1 MQMPMLVRLA
11 LRNLSRHAWRTAAT
25 VLGVAIGI
33 AAVLATLSVGDNV
46 EANVASTLAAAAGS
60 AELLVAPGVQGRA
73 VFAVADVI
81 ERIESD
87 PDVERVYRV
96 LNTRAEPVRDRQDI
110 ARSVIPGV
118 DTGFQISG
126 RDTMAGA
133 DLPVRTSSGALPTPG
148 SHGVAVAENFAAQR
162 GMSVGQTVA
171 FAGQLGTLELRVT
184 GLLDDSY
191 GYASTNGGRV
201 AVVALSDLQEL
212 LHLEGRAS
220 YLELHLRD
228 DADTSAVQQRLSA
241 SLGGDYTVT
250 YPAAS
255 GNIATGI
262 VDTIQS
268 GLSILAATLLA
279 LGGFMAYNT
288 FMAGVVERRREY
300 ALLRTLCLTKHQV
313 RRLALLEAAFVSLM
327 GVASGLILG
336 IVLAYAITRINA
348 FSLGIEFRTLVLP
361 LGSVLPASGVG
372 VLVALLAGSLPARTA
387 SATPPLAALRQAEE
401 YDGNLLR
408 SLAGWLAVAA
418 GVVLALIRWD
428 GAWALAAAGIA
439 MALLFLGF
447 TLATPSLLR
456 PALRLIGPL
465 LHRAMGPPGKIGASF
480 ARRNA
485 PRNGVAIG
493 SVVVGMGLTI
503 GVGAMVAGINQAI
516 ADWVDT
522 TIVGDLFVT
531 SPVSFPADFESAVPA
546 AVPGIDEVSGVGIRI
561 VRFEPGSRGR
571 ARSIAV
577 VLVDPDRF
585 APGSGFGRFQYIPGQ
600 GNDEQGYRSLAAGG
614 EVLLANT
621 LRDRFELEQGDSVR
635 LRTDEG
641 FREFEIGGVIVDF
654 TGGGE
659 AVVGSIEDMELFGGG
674 TPDLY
679 VMTVHPGVDVEQA
692 RDRLREAFP
701 DLYLDVTLNRDYR
714 EAIMTLTKRSFV
726 TTNALLALAVFIAA
740 LGVANT
746 LGMNLSNRRHELAV
760 LRTFGLSRRGVGRVI
775 TAEGLVVLL
784 VGTVLGVAS
793 GLLLA
798 HVITAG
804 AAAITGFAI
813 SPRYPWLIIVAAL
826 AASPVVGFLASYFPA
841 RRASRLPPILALG
854 ASE

>member
-1 MQMPMLVRLA
+1 MLVRLA
-11 LRNLSRHAWRTAAT
+11 LRNLFRHPWRTAAT

-46 EANVASTLAAAAGS
+46 EANVASTLAAAAGK
-60 AELLVAPGVQGRA
+60 ADLLVAPGAQGRA
-73 VFAVADVI
+73 VFAISDLLAEVESEAGI
-81 ERIESD
+81 ERAY
-87 PDVERVYRV
+87 PV
-96 LNTRAEPVRDRQDI
+96 LNVRAEPVREAQDV
-110 ARSVIPGV
+110 AQSVIPGV

-126 RDTMAGA
+126 RLTGEGA
-133 DLPVRTSSGALPTPG
+133 DLPVRTASGMLPEAG
-148 SHGVAVAENFAAQR
+148 SMGVAVADNFAAQR
-162 GMSVGQTVA
+162 GITLGRQVS
-171 FAGQLGTLELRVT
+171 FAGQLGTIELTVT

-201 AVVALSDLQEL
+201 AVVALEDLQSL

-220 YLELHLRD
+220 YLELHLAD
-228 DADTSAVQQRLSA
+228 DADSAEVQRRLSNR
-241 SLGGDYTVT
+241 LGDDYTVT

-288 FMAGVVERRREY
+288 FMAAVVERRREY
-300 ALLRTLCLTKHQV
+300 ALLRTLCLTRAQV
-313 RRLALLEAAFVSLM
+313 QRLALLEAAVVSLL
-327 GVASGLILG
+327 GVVVGLLLG

-361 LGSVLPASGVG
+361 WESVAPAAGVG
-372 VLVALLAGSLPARTA
+372 VLVALLAGSLPARSA

-401 YDGNLLR
+401 YEGSLAR
-408 SLAGWLAVAA
+408 SLTGWLLVSL
-418 GVVLALIRWD
+418 GVGLALLPWN
-428 GAWALAAAGIA
+428 GAWALAAAGTA

-447 TLATPSLLR
+447 TLATPSLLT
-456 PALRLIGPL
+456 PTLRVLGPL
-465 LHRAMGPPGKIGASF
+465 LQRTMGAAGKIGASF
-480 ARRNA
+480 ASRNA

-503 GVGAMVAGINQAI
+503 GVGAMVAGINKAI

-531 SPVSFPADFESAVPA
+531 SPVSFPADFETSTPEV
-546 AVPGIDEVSGVGIRI
+546 VPGIDAVSGVGIRI
-561 VRFEPGSRGR
+561 VRFQPEGEGR
-571 ARSIAV
+571 ARSIAL
-577 VLVDPDRF
+577 VLVDPERF
-585 APGSGFGRFQYIPGQ
+585 APESGFGRFQYIPGE
-600 GNDEQGYRSLAAGG
+600 GDDRQGYEALRSGG
-614 EVLLANT
+614 QVLVANT
-621 LRDRFELEQGDSVR
+621 LRDRFDIGQGDEVE
-635 LRTDEG
+635 LRTSEG
-641 FREFEIGGVIVDF
+641 FRKFPVGGVIVDF

-679 VMTVHPGVDVEQA
+679 VITVDPGVDVGKA
-692 RDRLREAFP
+692 RDDLVAAYP

-714 EAIMTLTKRSFV
+714 EAIMALTRRSFV

-746 LGMNLSNRRHELAV
+746 LGMNLSNRKHELAV
-760 LRTFGLSRRGVGRVI
+760 LRTFGLSRAGVGRVVM
-775 TAEGLVVLL
+775 AEGLVVM
-784 VGTVLGVAS
+784 VIGAVLGVLS

-813 SPRYPWLIIVAAL
+813 TPRYPWAIVVAAL
-826 AASPVVGFLASYFPA
+826 LASPAVGFLASYFPA
-841 RRASRLPPILALG
+841 RRAARLPPILALG

>member
-1 MQMPMLVRLA
+1 MPMLVRLA

-46 EANVASTLAAAAGS
+46 EANVESTLAAAAGE
-60 AELLVAPGVQGRA
+60 ADLLVTPGVQGRA
-73 VFAVADVI
+73 VFATENVRSRLEA
-81 ERIESD
+81 D
-87 PDVERVYRV
+87 PDVTRVYPV
-96 LNTRAEPVRDRQDI
+96 LNVRAEPVREAKAVEQ
-110 ARSVIPGV
+110 SVIPGV

-126 RDTMAGA
+126 RVTSASE
-133 DLPVRTSSGALPTPG
+133 DLPARTSKGSLPAAG
-148 SHGVAVAENFAAQR
+148 SLGVAIAENFAAQR
-162 GMSVGQTVA
+162 GMRVGDSVSFV
-171 FAGQLGTLELRVT
+171 GQLGTLDLQVT
-184 GLLDDSY
+184 GLLDGSY

-201 AVVALSDLQEL
+201 AVVALEDLQSL

-220 YLELHLRD
+220 YLELHVRD
-228 DADTSAVQQRLSA
+228 AASTGEVLERLS
-241 SLGGDYTVT
+241 SLLGDDYTVT

-268 GLSILAATLLA
+268 GLSILAVTLLA

-288 FMAGVVERRREY
+288 FMAGVVERRREF
-300 ALLRTLCLTKHQV
+300 ALLRTLCLTKAQV
-313 RRLALLEAAFVSLM
+313 KRLALLEAAVVSLL
-327 GVASGLILG
+327 GVVTGLLLG
-336 IVLAYAITRINA
+336 IVLAYTITRINA

-361 LGSVLPASGVG
+361 LESVLPAAGVG

-401 YDGNLLR
+401 YDGTPR
-408 SLAGWLAVAA
+408 RTVVGWLLVAS
-418 GVVLALIRWD
+418 GVAIALLPWN
-428 GAWALAAAGIA
+428 GAWALAAAGSA

-447 TLATPSLLR
+447 TLATPSLLS
-456 PALRLIGPL
+456 PALRLVGPL
-465 LHRAMGPPGKIGASF
+465 LHRLMGPPGKLGASF

-503 GVGAMVAGINQAI
+503 GTGAMVAGINKAI

-531 SPVSFPADFESAVPA
+531 SPVSFPADFEATVPERVA
-546 AVPGIDEVSGVGIRI
+546 GVDAVSGVGIRI
-561 VRFEPGSRGR
+561 VRFQPQDEGR
-571 ARSIAV
+571 ARSIAL
-577 VLVDPDRF
+577 VLVDPERF
-585 APGSGFGRFQYIPGQ
+585 APESGFGRFQYIPGQ
-600 GNDEQGYRSLAAGG
+600 GSDLEGYRALSEGRR
-614 EVLLANT
+614 VLIANT
-621 LRDRFELEQGDSVR
+621 LRDRFDIGRGDEVE

-641 FREFEIGGVIVDF
+641 FRRFPVAGVIVDF

-659 AVVGSIEDMELFGGG
+659 AVVGSIEDMDLFGGG

-679 VMTVHPGVDVEQA
+679 VMTVEPGVDAAEA
-692 RDRLREAFP
+692 RERLVAAYP
-701 DLYLDVTLNRDYR
+701 QLYLDVTLNRDYR
-714 EAIMTLTKRSFV
+714 EAIMELTRRSFV
-726 TTNALLALAVFIAA
+726 TTNALLALAIFIAA

-746 LGMNLSNRRHELAV
+746 LGMNLSNRKHELAV
-760 LRTFGLSRRGVGRVI
+760 LRTFGLTRRGVGRVV
-775 TAEGLVVLL
+775 TAEGLVVLM
-784 VGTVLGVAS
+784 VGAILGVGS

-804 AAAITGFAI
+804 AAAITGFTI
-813 SPRYPWLIIVAAL
+813 SPRYPWTIVVAAIVA
-826 AASPVVGFLASYFPA
+826 SPLVGYLSSYFPA
-841 RRASRLPPILALG
+841 RRAARLPPILALG

>member
-1 MQMPMLVRLA
+1 MLVRLA
-11 LRNLSRHAWRTAAT
+11 LRNLLRHAWRTAAT

-46 EANVASTLAAAAGS
+46 EANVASTLAAAAGT
-60 AELLVAPGVQGRA
+60 ADLLVTPGVEGRA
-73 VFAVADVI
+73 VFPYSQVS
-81 ERIESD
+81 EELESD
-87 PDVERVYRV
+87 PAVERAYPV
-96 LNTRAEPVRDRQDI
+96 LNTRAEPIRERQDI
-110 ARSVIPGV
+110 ERSVIPGV

-126 RDTMAGA
+126 RLTGAGA
-133 DLPVRTSSGALPTPG
+133 ELPVRTASGALPEAG
-148 SHGVAVAENFAAQR
+148 SQGVAIAENFAAQR
-162 GMSVGQTVA
+162 GIEIGQLVS
-171 FAGQLGTLELRVT
+171 FAGQLGSFELRVT

-201 AVVALSDLQEL
+201 AVVALEDLQSL

-220 YLELHLRD
+220 FLELHLHD
-228 DADTSAVQQRLSA
+228 AADTNAARVRLSDR
-241 SLGGDYTVT
+241 LGDEYTVT
-250 YPAAS
+250 FPAAS

-288 FMAGVVERRREY
+288 FMAAVVERRREY
-300 ALLRTLCLTKHQV
+300 ALLRTLCLTRQQV
-313 RRLALLEAAFVSLM
+313 RRLALLEAAIVSVL
-327 GVASGLILG
+327 GVAAGLLLG
-336 IVLAYAITRINA
+336 IVLAYTITRINA
-348 FSLGIEFRTLVLP
+348 YSLGIEFRTLVLP
-361 LGSVLPASGVG
+361 LESVLPAAGVG

-387 SATPPLAALRQAEE
+387 SATPPMAALRQAEDT
-401 YDGNLLR
+401 DGSWLR

-418 GVVLALIRWD
+418 GVTLAVLPWS
-428 GAWALAAAGIA
+428 GAWALAAAGMA

-447 TLATPSLLR
+447 TLATPTLLA
-456 PALRLIGPL
+456 PALLLLGPL
-465 LHRAMGPPGKIGASF
+465 LTRTMGPAGKLGASF

-531 SPVSFPADFESAVPA
+531 SPVSFPADFETTVPE
-546 AVPGIDEVSGVGIRI
+546 AVPGVDAVSGVGIRI
-561 VRFEPGSRGR
+561 VRFQPAGDAR
-571 ARSIAV
+571 ARSIAL
-577 VLVDPDRF
+577 VLVDPTRF
-585 APGSGFGRFQYIPGQ
+585 EPNSGFGRFQYIPGH
-600 GNDEQGYRSLAAGG
+600 GNDEEGFRSLAAGG
-614 EVLLANT
+614 EVLIANT
-621 LRDRFELEQGDSVR
+621 LRDRFDIGQGDLIE
-635 LRTDEG
+635 LRTDDG
-641 FREFEIGGVIVDF
+641 FREFEVGGVIVDF

-659 AVVGSIEDMELFGGG
+659 AVIASIADMELFGGG

-679 VMTVHPGVDVEQA
+679 VMTVDPDADVALA
-692 RDRLREAFP
+692 RERLTEAYP
-701 DLYLDVTLNRDYR
+701 ELYLDVTLNREYR
-714 EAIMTLTKRSFV
+714 EAIMALTRRSFV

-746 LGMNLSNRRHELAV
+746 LGMNLSNRKHELAV
-760 LRTFGLSRRGVGRVI
+760 LRTFGLTRTGVGKVVI
-775 TAEGLVVLL
+775 AEGLVVLL
-784 VGTVLGVAS
+784 VGTILGIVS

-813 SPRYPWLIIVAAL
+813 TPRYPWLIVVAAL
-826 AASPVVGFLASYFPA
+826 VASPLVGLLASYFPA

>member
-1 MQMPMLVRLA
+1 MLVRLA

-46 EANVASTLAAAAGS
+46 EANVASTLAAAAGN
-60 AELLVAPGVQGRA
+60 ADLLVTPGVQGRA
-73 VFAVADVI
+73 VFAVDDVLPVL
-81 ERIESD
+81 EAEES
-87 PDVERVYRV
+87 VEYSYPV
-96 LNTRAEPVRDRQDI
+96 LNIRAEPVRETQEFN
-110 ARSVIPGV
+110 RSVIPGV

-126 RDTMAGA
+126 RVTATQAELPARVSAGRIPQA
-133 DLPVRTSSGALPTPG
+133 G
-148 SHGVAVAENFAAQR
+148 SNGVAMAENFAAQR
-162 GMSVGQTVA
+162 GIEIGQTVR
-171 FAGQLGTLELRVT
+171 FTGQLGALELPVT

-191 GYASTNGGRV
+191 GFASTNGGRV
-201 AVVALSDLQEL
+201 AIMALEDLQAL

-220 YLELHLRD
+220 FIELHLD
-228 DADTSAVQQRLSA
+228 EDANTSETLQRLTDGLSD
-241 SLGGDYTVT
+241 DYTVT

-288 FMAGVVERRREY
+288 FMAAVVERRREY
-300 ALLRTLCLTKHQV
+300 ALLRTLCLTRQQV
-313 RRLALLEAAFVSLM
+313 QRLALLEAAFVSLL
-327 GVASGLILG
+327 GVIAGLLLG

-348 FSLGIEFRTLVLP
+348 FSLGIEFRTLVVP
-361 LGSVLPASGVG
+361 LGSVLPAAGVG
-372 VLVALLAGSLPARTA
+372 VLVALLAGFLPARNA

-401 YDGNLLR
+401 DDVSLLR
-408 SLAGWLAVAA
+408 SLLGWLAVAA
-418 GVVLALIRWD
+418 GVTLALLPWS
-428 GAWALAAAGIA
+428 GAWALAAAALA
-439 MALLFLGF
+439 MSLLFLGF
-447 TLATPSLLR
+447 TLATPTLLP
-456 PALRLIGPL
+456 PALAILGPL
-465 LHRAMGPPGKIGASF
+465 LSRVMGTAGKLGASF

-485 PRNGVAIG
+485 ARNGVAIG

-503 GVGAMVAGINQAI
+503 GVGAMVAGINGAI

-522 TIVGDLFVT
+522 TIVGDMFVT
-531 SPVSFPADFESAVPA
+531 SPVSFPAEFESAVA
-546 AVPGIDEVSGVGIRI
+546 AAIPGIDQVSGVGIRI
-561 VRFEPGSRGR
+561 VRFQPEGDGR
-571 ARSIAV
+571 ARSIAL
-577 VLVDPDRF
+577 VLVDPRRF
-585 APGSGFGRFQYIPGQ
+585 APDDGFGRFQYIPGQ
-600 GNDEQGYRSLAAGG
+600 GDNLEGYQSLSAGG
-614 EVLLANT
+614 EVLIANT
-621 LRDRFELEQGDSVR
+621 LHDRFGLGRGDQVE

-641 FREFEIGGVIVDF
+641 FREFPVGGVIVDF

-659 AVVGSIEDMELFGGG
+659 SVVASIEDMDIFGGG

-679 VMTVHPGVDVEQA
+679 VMTVQPEVDVAEA
-692 RDRLREAFP
+692 RDVLVASFP
-701 DLYLDVTLNRDYR
+701 NLYLDVTLNRDYR
-714 EAIMTLTKRSFV
+714 ETIMALTRRSFV
-726 TTNALLALAVFIAA
+726 TTNALLALAIFIAA

-746 LGMNLSNRRHELAV
+746 LGMNLSSRQHELAV
-760 LRTFGLSRRGVGRVI
+760 LRTFGLTRQGVGRVV
-775 TAEGLVVLL
+775 TSEGLVVLI
-784 VGTVLGVAS
+784 VGTILGVFS

-813 SPRYPWLIIVAAL
+813 TPRYPWLLIAVAL
-826 AASPVVGFLASYFPA
+826 VASPLVGLLASYFPA